1 MFSLS
6 RIGQAIQYL
15 PRAPFT
21 DIVARHKGDRYVK
34 SFSSWDHLV
43 AMLYAQLSGVRSLR
57 ELETGFNQHRS
68 HHYHLGTGPVNRTTL
83 SDANGRRDPEMFAEL
98 LRLLIA
104 QAGRAMRKDRNEML
118 YLLDSTSIAVRG
130 RGSQWTHAT
139 ATRTPGLKVHLLM
152 EGRQHLP
159 VHHSITA
166 ANINDVEEGCKVP
179 IERGATYVFDK
190 GYCHYSWWH
199 RINSEGARFV
209 TRLKKNA
216 ALRVERTRPIAAED
230 GQILG
235 DSEVSFVYRSNRGR
249 HRNLYTGTLRRIE
262 VVRLAGE
269 SLVLVT
275 NDLNAS
281 ASAIAALYKE
291 RWQIELF
298 FKWIKQNLKIKRFLG
313 EKENAIRIQLITALI
328 AYLLIVL
335 MKAATGC
342 KDSLKVMLDELR
354 TGLFH
359 RPRGDISYWK
369 RRKREYALRQAL
381 QPELFT

>member
-6 RIGQAIQYL
+6 RIGQAIQHL
-15 PRAPFT
+15 PRAAFAN
-21 DIVARHKGDRYVK
+21 IVARHKGDRYVK
-34 SFSSWDHLV
+34 CFSSWDHLV

-68 HHYHLGTGPVNRTTL
+68 HHYHLGTAQVNRTTL

-104 QAGRAMRKDRNEML
+104 QAGRAVCKERNELL

-130 RGSQWTHAT
+130 RGSQWTRGT

-159 VHHSITA
+159 VHHSITG
-166 ANINDVEEGCKVP
+166 ANVNDVDEGRKLP
-179 IERGATYVFDK
+179 IEADATYVFDK
-190 GYCHYSWWH
+190 GYCDYSWWH
-199 RINSEGARFV
+199 RIDRQGARFV

-216 ALRVERTRPIAAED
+216 AVRIERCRPIASGEE
-230 GQILG
+230 QILG

-249 HRNLYTGTLRRIE
+249 HRNLYTGALRRIE
-262 VVRLAGE
+262 VARLAGE
-269 SLVLVT
+269 TLTLVT
-275 NDLNAS
+275 NDLTS
-281 ASAIAALYKE
+281 PASAIAALYKE

-298 FKWIKQNLKIKRFLG
+298 FKWIKQNLKIKKFLG
-313 EKENAIRIQLITALI
+313 QKENAIRIQLITALI
-328 AYLLIVL
+328 AYLLVVL

-342 KDSLKVMLDELR
+342 KERLKVVLDELR

-359 RPRGDISYWK
+359 RPQSDLSYWQ
-369 RRKREYALRQAL
+369 RRKRERTLHQAL

>member
-6 RIGQAIQYL
+6 RIGQAIQHL
-15 PRAPFT
+15 PRAAFA

-34 SFSSWDHLV
+34 CFNSWDHLV

-68 HHYHLGTGPVNRTTL
+68 HHYHLGTAQVNRTTL
-83 SDANGRRDPEMFAEL
+83 SDANGRRDPEMFGAL

-104 QAGRAMRKDRNEML
+104 QAGRAMRKERKELL

-130 RGSQWTHAT
+130 RGSQWTEPT

-159 VHHSITA
+159 VHYSITG
-166 ANINDVEEGCKVP
+166 ANVNDVDEGCKVP
-179 IERGATYVFDK
+179 IEPGATYVFDK

-199 RINSEGARFV
+199 RLDSEGARFV

-216 ALRVERTRPIAAED
+216 AVRIERSRPVAAGDE
-230 GQILG
+230 QILS
-235 DSEVSFVYRSNRGR
+235 DSEMSFVYRSNRGG
-249 HRNLYTGTLRRIE
+249 HRNLYAGTLRRIE
-262 VVRLAGE
+262 VTRLAGE
-269 SLVLVT
+269 TLVLVS
-275 NDLNAS
+275 NDLNSS

-298 FKWIKQNLKIKRFLG
+298 FKWIKQNLKIRKFMG

-328 AYLLIVL
+328 AYLLVVL

-342 KDSLKVMLDELR
+342 KKSLKVVLDELR

-359 RPRGDISYWK
+359 RPRTDLTYWQ
-369 RRKREYALRQAL
+369 RRKRERASRKAL
-381 QPELFT
+381 QLELFT